1 MWCLWASRNNKCV
14 TESSNTFFFS
24 CRIDIIAGVRRPLS
38 QTEKEIGARLRE
50 WRETLLLPRTKVAR
64 KINIGSERLASY
76 ESGRAPLRFGVF
88 LALWK
93 KFKLN
98 PEWLAMGRLPR
109 EMSFTG
115 FDSVIPIASIDS
127 TARFSEVFETHL
139 RPVFEGRGD
148 VRLLAV
154 MNRVDE
160 EINSLLSNLKRGG
173 SHGADSIRDLRGKLL
188 KLGILEEGIILQT
201 LALPKSSRQPH
212 RRARAYVVLAPI
224 WHQSSGVVM

>member
-1 MWCLWASRNNKCV
+1 MNDPGTGALLRRVIAAHMSAARGALLAAAACLAACASLPGSGPSAR
-14 TESSNTFFFS
+14 
-24 CRIDIIAGVRRPLS
+24 DIKGSGTGVIR
-38 QTEKEIGARLRE
+38 
-50 WRETLLLPRTKVAR
+50 V
-64 KINIGSERLASY
+64 
-76 ESGRAPLRFGVF
+76 VDVD
-88 LALWK
+88 
-93 KFKLN
+93 
-98 PEWLAMGRLPR
+98 
-109 EMSFTG
+109 
-115 FDSVIPIASIDS
+115 DSVVNRLLERRADKL
-127 TARFSEVFETHL
+127 FSEVFETHL